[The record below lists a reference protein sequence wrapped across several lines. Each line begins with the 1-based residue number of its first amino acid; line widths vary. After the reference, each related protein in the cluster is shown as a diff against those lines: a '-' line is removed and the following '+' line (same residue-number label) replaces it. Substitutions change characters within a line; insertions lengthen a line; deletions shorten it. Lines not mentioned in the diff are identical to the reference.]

1 MWNECEVGCLYFSDI
16 QFYLLIFAFTIVIL
30 SFIKVNQIKKEYLIK
45 HRELEVEFER
55 IELERQKIKVEDIN
69 GKVWGKLL
77 LHFLELI
84 WVV

>member
-1 MWNECEVGCLYFSDI
+1 MGCLYFSDI

-30 SFIKVNQIKKEYLIK
+30 SFIKVYQIKKEYLIK

-69 GKVWGKLL
+69 GKV
-77 LHFLELI
+77 
-84 WVV
+84 